1 MSSGGHGVGE
11 FLTEAK
17 DHGVEIRCY
26 LRDPNG
32 CLIELCQ
39 ATGTLAEKGRM
50 ASA

>member
-32 CLIELCQ
+32 LPRLTRSRK
-39 ATGTLAEKGRM
+39 A
-50 ASA
+50 